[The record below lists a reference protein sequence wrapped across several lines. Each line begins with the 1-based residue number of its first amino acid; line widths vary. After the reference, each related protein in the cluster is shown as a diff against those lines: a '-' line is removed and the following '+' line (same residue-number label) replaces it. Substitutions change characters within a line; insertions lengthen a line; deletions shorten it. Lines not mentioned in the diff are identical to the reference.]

1 MGITKYR
8 PCLLTIGCSLMLVG
22 CGEGRTVS
30 QAESVT
36 ASTPAT
42 QSSTTATTSGSSST
56 KPPQSASAT
65 EEAPMEFKP
74 LNLNALGGTSSS
86 SGSGSSTQSTE
97 QKIQSVIAK
106 LQPLQIL
113 LGQWRGTTRREF
125 ENFKAVDAHEW
136 VWDLRTKPDQPA
148 LVMKSD
154 KSPYIRTARLTW
166 DVDGSK
172 FQMTIQDGEGKERVL
187 TGDFSEPVSEIV
199 GSDDKLHRVFRL
211 EFNEG
216 EDSANS
222 EMWQLAFAQQE
233 NNRYLLEVGKRRG
246 KAAFAR
252 FDTVSTQREGT
263 SFAISDS
270 GYAEKTCIISEGL
283 GTTEVMYK
291 GRSYWVCC
299 SGCKAAFE
307 DDPETWIARA
317 AGKESMKK

>member
-1 MGITKYR
+1 MDITKYR
-8 PCLLTIGCSLMLVG
+8 PSLMIIACSLMFVG
-22 CGEGRTVS
+22 CGEGQTVS
-30 QAESVT
+30 HAESGK
-36 ASTPAT
+36 ASTPAA
-42 QSSTTATTSGSSST
+42 QSSASATTSAST
-56 KPPQSASAT
+56 SMNPPQSAPVT

-74 LNLNALGGTSSS
+74 LNLNALGGAN
-86 SGSGSSTQSTE
+86 GPNGDGSSTQSTE
-97 QKIQSVIAK
+97 QKIQSIIAK

-125 ENFKAVDAHEW
+125 EDFKAVDAHEW
-136 VWDLRTKPDQPA
+136 VWDLRTQPDQPA

-154 KSPYIRTARLTW
+154 KSPYIRSARLTW
-166 DVDGSK
+166 DVDGSQ
-172 FQMTIQDGEGKERVL
+172 FQMTIQDGDGKERAL
-187 TGDFSEPVSEIV
+187 AGDFTEPVSEIV

-211 EFNEG
+211 EFSEV
-216 EDSANS
+216 EDSAHP

-246 KAAFAR
+246 KAAFSR
-252 FDTVSTQREGT
+252 FDTVSTQRVGT

-307 DDPETWIARA
+307 DDPDTWIARA
-317 AGKESMKK
+317 AEKESMKK